1 MLIGMKKLR
10 SIVTGISLV
19 YAMGVSHVAMA
30 EPDAKKQRYKTIS
43 VITILGQTDIAPNY
57 QPAPIVFEDTNPYPV
72 VPNHLQQSQ
81 DYHGELAANYS
92 YRPLLDT
99 LTIVTVSAGAQISSN
114 LGLSQTLYAFG
125 NTYAYQAN
133 HHSQTRPLLG
143 AFVGQEYQSLSRFAV
158 QFGLAYYQPSS
169 AYSVKG
175 LLAQGPSALTLT
187 QLNYGYNVITREVL
201 VEGKLLT
208 NWRQRY
214 YPYVSL
220 GVGEAFNNVSGYQIS
235 TPSLLTKT
243 PLYSAARNHSFA
255 YRLGIGMDVELIPH
269 VRMGLGYRF
278 SDLGK
283 INLGTALLNSLP
295 INGILKQTH
304 LYTNELLGQM
314 SYIF

>member
-1 MLIGMKKLR
+1 MLIGMKQVR

-19 YAMGVSHVAMA
+19 YAIGISHAAMA
-30 EPDAKKQRYKTIS
+30 EPDGKKPRYKTIS

-57 QPAPIVFEDTNPYPV
+57 QPAPVVFEDANPYPV
-72 VPNHLQQSQ
+72 VANHLQQNQ
-81 DYHGELAANYS
+81 DYHGELAVNYS
-92 YRPLLDT
+92 YKPLLDT

-114 LGLSQTLYAFG
+114 LGLSQTLYAFS

-133 HHSQTRPLLG
+133 HNSQSRALLG
-143 AFVGQEYQSLSRFAV
+143 AFVGQEYQPLSRFAV

-175 LLAQGPSALTLT
+175 LLAQGPGAFTMT
-187 QLNYGYNVITREVL
+187 QLNYGYNVITRQVL
-201 VEGKLLT
+201 LEGKFLT
-208 NWRQRY
+208 VLHQRY

-235 TPSLLTKT
+235 TPALLTKT

-283 INLGTALLNSLP
+283 INLGTALLNSIP

>member
-1 MLIGMKKLR
+1 
-10 SIVTGISLV
+10 
-19 YAMGVSHVAMA
+19 
-30 EPDAKKQRYKTIS
+30 
-43 VITILGQTDIAPNY
+43 
-57 QPAPIVFEDTNPYPV
+57 
-72 VPNHLQQSQ
+72 
-81 DYHGELAANYS
+81 
-92 YRPLLDT
+92 LDT
-99 LTIVTVSAGAQISSN
+99 FTIVTVSAGAQISSN

-125 NTYAYQAN
+125 TTYAYQAN
-133 HHSQTRPLLG
+133 HNSQSRALLG
-143 AFVGQEYQSLSRFAV
+143 AFIGQEYQPLSRFAV

-175 LLAQGPSALTLT
+175 LLTQGPAVLTAT
-187 QLNYGYNVITREVL
+187 QLNYGYNVITRQVL
-201 VEGKLLT
+201 LEGKLLT

-220 GVGEAFNNVSGYQIS
+220 GLGEAFNNASGYQIS

-243 PLYSAARNHSFA
+243 PLYAAARNHSFA
-255 YRLGIGMDVELIPH
+255 YRLGIGMDVELVPH

-283 INLGTALLNSLP
+283 INLGTALINSIP